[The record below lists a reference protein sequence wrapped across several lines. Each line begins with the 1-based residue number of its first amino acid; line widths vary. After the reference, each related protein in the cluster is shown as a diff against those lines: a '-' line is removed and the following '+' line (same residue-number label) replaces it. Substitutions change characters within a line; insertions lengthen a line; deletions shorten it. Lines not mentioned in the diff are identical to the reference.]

1 MAKAICWIYKKV
13 NTKKCLLFYFNCII
27 YTYLIYNYDFMESPI
42 LATDV
47 VVFNIRK
54 WKLKVLL
61 IKMNKEPFVWLWAL
75 PGWFIWEKELCL
87 DAAHRILYEAS
98 SVSDLYIEQLKVFDA
113 IDRDPKA
120 RIVSIAH
127 MAIIKKDD
135 LSIKTN
141 DSYTDIAWFS
151 VDELPVMAYDH
162 LEIIKYWLER
172 LEWKVTYSTL
182 SLSLMPEKFTLSELQ
197 SVFEIV
203 LKKDLDKRNFRK
215 KLLKSWVIEDTGEK
229 KTIWVPRPASL
240 YRAIKQELDFVDLL

>member
-1 MAKAICWIYKKV
+1 
-13 NTKKCLLFYFNCII
+13 
-27 YTYLIYNYDFMESPI
+27 MESPI

-54 WKLKVLL
+54 GKLKVLL
-61 IKMNKEPFVWLWAL
+61 IKMNKEPFVGLWAL
-75 PGWFIWEKELCL
+75 PGGFIGEKELCL

-141 DSYTDIAWFS
+141 DSYSDIAWFS

-162 LEIIKYWLER
+162 LDIIKYGLER
-172 LEWKVTYSTL
+172 LEGKVTYSTL

-215 KLLKSWVIEDTGEK
+215 KLLKSGVIEDTGEK
-229 KTIWVPRPASL
+229 KTIGIPRPASL
-240 YRAIKQELDFVDLL
+240 FRAINKDLEFVDLL